1 MRYITYV
8 HATDGERVAVLEDNN
23 AFALEPGLRLI
34 DLLGDDGERL
44 HEAGRRALADPRQ
57 VRAVSEVTLRSPI
70 PQPPTVR
77 DYMTFESHLEGVMKL
92 TDPRAAIPAEWYRAP
107 AFYFTNPY
115 AVIGPADPVP
125 IAPGSHAF
133 DLELEVAAVI
143 GRAGSNI
150 RAERGENHIAGY
162 TVMIDWS
169 ARDLQFDEMQVR
181 LGPVK
186 GKDTATTL
194 GPALVTPD
202 ELESARSG
210 TSFDLAM
217 TASINAT
224 AIGQDTLASMHF
236 SFGEMVA
243 HASRGT
249 WVKPGDVLG
258 SGTCGGGCLA
268 ELWGRKGRDAHPA
281 LAPGDSVTVTVDRLG
296 SLTTRIAADSEV
308 AG

>member
-8 HATDGERVAVLEDNN
+8 HPTDGERVAVLEDNN

-92 TDPRAAIPAEWYRAP
+92 TDPRAAIPAEWYHAP

-133 DLELEVAAVI
+133 DLELEVAA
-143 GRAGSNI
+143 
-150 RAERGENHIAGY
+150 
-162 TVMIDWS
+162 
-169 ARDLQFDEMQVR
+169 
-181 LGPVK
+181 
-186 GKDTATTL
+186 
-194 GPALVTPD
+194 
-202 ELESARSG
+202 
-210 TSFDLAM
+210 
-217 TASINAT
+217 
-224 AIGQDTLASMHF
+224 
-236 SFGEMVA
+236 
-243 HASRGT
+243 GT